1 VTKTHTYRLTAPL
14 LACGLALSLTACG
27 GGREYAVPEEACGVP
42 LNEKVLEPFLVDGEK
57 FEIRGDSLIDT
68 GAKTNASCSLTVD
81 DWLVVDLA
89 VYKVDKIYDPMAK
102 LDAFRFRNRAAMEN
116 LPFPGK
122 GAVGDFNSMVST
134 SCSAPTADSLVV
146 HANVSLKSEGD
157 VAERRRNIEEFTLD
171 LVPKVKK
178 EMGCTA

>member
-1 VTKTHTYRLTAPL
+1 MKTNRHRLSAAF
-14 LACGLALSLTACG
+14 LACGFALSLTACG
-27 GGREYAVPEEACGVP
+27 GGREYAVPKEACGVP

-57 FEIRGDSLIDT
+57 FRIVGDSLIET
-68 GAKTNASCSLTVD
+68 GTKTWGSCSLSVD
-81 DWLVVDLA
+81 DWLVVGLA
-89 VYKVDKIYDPMAK
+89 VYRVDKIYDPMAK
-102 LDAFRFRNRAAMEN
+102 LDAFRFDNRAAMED

-134 SCSAPTADSLVV
+134 SCSALTADSLVV
-146 HANVSLKSEGD
+146 HVNVSIKSEGD

-178 EMGCTA
+178 KMGCTA